1 MTAQGEISR
10 RGGITNNNKSRR
22 AQDSLSN
29 VPDEMGGGFPGSW
42 DRGQVV
48 SSEEKGEGGV
58 LYFPKYALYL
68 ILIPSG
74 LTNLAPIIPTPL
86 APAGASCLV
95 LAFRSQI
102 GSSAKASRGPQIER
116 AEREREGE
124 R

>member
-1 MTAQGEISR
+1 MSAW
-10 RGGITNNNKSRR
+10 
-22 AQDSLSN
+22 
-29 VPDEMGGGFPGSW
+29 V
-42 DRGQVV
+42 
-48 SSEEKGEGGV
+48 EKGAAGPVWPQPAARV

-86 APAGASCLV
+86 TPAGASCLV

>member
-1 MTAQGEISR
+1 VG
-10 RGGITNNNKSRR
+10 
-22 AQDSLSN
+22 
-29 VPDEMGGGFPGSW
+29 
-42 DRGQVV
+42 
-48 SSEEKGEGGV
+48 SEEKGEGGV